1 MSIGETIAAVSTPRG
16 TGGVAVIRISGDG
29 VRGVLDGV
37 FTPAGGGS
45 LFDRPARTATYG
57 AVKDAAGATVDRAVA
72 TFFEGPNSFTGEDVG
87 EICCHGGVAVT
98 ASVLSAVL
106 AAGASQAGP
115 GEFTRRA
122 FINGKMTLTEA
133 EATGL
138 LISADTPER
147 MKLAGAAA
155 DGVLSRKISSV
166 TEKLRAALASLCA
179 VIDYPD
185 ELVADE
191 NIDPEGEILSA
202 VRGARKDTEKILATY
217 KRGSAVVGGVRTVI
231 CGAPNVGKSS
241 LFNALTGEDDAI
253 VTEIAGT
260 TRDVLRKT
268 VSFGGVTLLLSDT
281 AGLREVRET
290 VESIGVERA
299 KKETENAELILAVF
313 DGSRPL
319 TEDEKKTAA
328 GLPAA
333 AKIAVINKKDLASG
347 MTGADKKFLADQ
359 FDAAVSASAKDGDT
373 GELEAA
379 VSSLFDGGA
388 VDLTRDPV
396 IWDARR
402 RADLSVAA
410 ELLARAEDILSS
422 GGPADAACALCE
434 EASGRIAMTDGR
446 GVSEEILSEIFSRFC
461 VGK

>member
-1 MSIGETIAAVSTPRG
+1 MSIGRTIAAVSTPRG
-16 TGGVAVIRISGDG
+16 TGGVAVIRITGDG
-29 VRGVLDGV
+29 VREVIDAS
-37 FTPAGGGS
+37 FSPAGGGS
-45 LFDRPARTATYG
+45 LFDRPARVATYG
-57 AVKDAAGATVDRAVA
+57 TLRGADGVPIDRVVV
-72 TFFEGPNSFTGEDVG
+72 TYFEGPRSFTGEDVA
-87 EICCHGGVAVT
+87 EISCHGGVAVT
-98 ASVLSAVL
+98 AAVL
-106 AAGASQAGP
+106 GAVFEAGADPAGP

-122 FINGKMTLTEA
+122 FINGKMTLSEA

-138 LISADTPER
+138 LISADTPDR
-147 MKLAGAAA
+147 MKLASSAAS
-155 DGVLSRKISSV
+155 GVLSRKIASV
-166 TEKLRAALASLCA
+166 SEKLTGALASLCA
-179 VIDYPD
+179 AIDYPD
-185 ELVADE
+185 ELVEDGNA
-191 NIDPEGEILSA
+191 DPEGQILSA
-202 VRGARKDTEKILATY
+202 VREAREQIGAILATY

-281 AGLREVRET
+281 AGLRESDET

-299 KKETENAELILAVF
+299 RKEAEAAELILCVF

-319 TEDEKKTAA
+319 TDDEKKTASS
-328 GLPAA
+328 LPGT
-333 AKIAVINKKDLASG
+333 AKIAVINKSDLAPG
-347 MTGADKKFLADQ
+347 LTEADKELLADS
-359 FDAAVSASAKDGDT
+359 FGSVVAVCAKDGKTD
-373 GELEAA
+373 ELCSA

-410 ELLARAEDILSS
+410 SLLARAEEILAS

-434 EASGRIAMTDGR
+434 EAAGRVALTDGR
-446 GVSEEILSEIFSRFC
+446 GVTEEILSEIFSRFC

>member
-1 MSIGETIAAVSTPRG
+1 MSIGETVAAVSTPRG
-16 TGGVAVIRISGDG
+16 TGGVAVIRITGDG
-29 VRGVLDGV
+29 TRGVLGRV
-37 FTPAGGGS
+37 FSPAGGGS
-45 LFDRPARTATYG
+45 LFDRPPRTAVYG
-57 AVKDAAGATVDRAVA
+57 EVKGADGIAVDRAVV
-72 TFFEGPNSFTGEDVG
+72 TFFEGPHSFTGEDVG
-87 EICCHGGVAVT
+87 EISCHGGVAVT
-98 ASVLSAVL
+98 ASVFGAVL
-106 AAGASQAGP
+106 EAGATPAGP

-122 FINGKMTLTEA
+122 FINGKMTLSEA

-155 DGVLSRKISSV
+155 DGTLSRTITSV
-166 TEKLRAALASLCA
+166 TAKLTSALASLCA

-185 ELVADE
+185 ELVEDGE
-191 NIDPEGEILSA
+191 IDPEGEILSA
-202 VRGARKDTEKILATY
+202 VCGARERIEKILSTY
-217 KRGSAVVGGVRTVI
+217 KRGSAVVSGVRTVI

-260 TRDVLRKT
+260 TRDVLKKT

-281 AGLREVRET
+281 AGLGDPSDK
-290 VESIGVERA
+290 VEAIGVERA

-319 TEDEKKTAA
+319 TEDEKKTVGA
-328 GLPAA
+328 LPEA
-333 AKIAVINKKDLASG
+333 AKIAVINKKDLAPG
-347 MTGADKKFLADQ
+347 MTEADKRLIEDR
-359 FDAAVSASAKDGDT
+359 FDAAASVCAKGGDAE
-373 GELEAA
+373 ELEAA

-388 VDLTRDPV
+388 VDRTRDPV

-410 ELLARAEDILSS
+410 ELLARAEEILSS

-434 EASGRIAMTDGR
+434 EAEGRVAMTDGR

>member
-16 TGGVAVIRISGDG
+16 TGGVAVIRITGDG
-29 VRGVLDGV
+29 ARKVLGSV

-45 LFDRPARTATYG
+45 VFDRPAREAVYG
-57 AVKDAAGATVDRAVA
+57 TLRRSDGAAVDRVVA
-72 TFFEGPNSFTGEDVG
+72 TFFEGPHSFTGEDVA
-87 EICCHGGVAVT
+87 EISCHGGVAVT
-98 ASVLSAVL
+98 AAVL
-106 AAGASQAGP
+106 ETVLEAGAVQAGP

-122 FINGKMTLTEA
+122 FINGKMTLSEA

-155 DGVLSRKISSV
+155 NGVLSRRISSV
-166 TEKLRAALASLCA
+166 SRKLSSALASLCA
-179 VIDYPD
+179 VIDFPD
-185 ELVADE
+185 ELVADD
-191 NIDPEGEILSA
+191 NIDPEGEILA
-202 VRGARKDTEKILATY
+202 AICGARADIDAILATY
-217 KRGSAVVGGVRTVI
+217 RRGSAVVGGVRTVI

-260 TRDVLRKT
+260 TRDVLRRT

-281 AGLREVRET
+281 AGLRDSSET

-299 KKETENAELILAVF
+299 KKETENSELILAVF

-319 TEDEKKTAA
+319 SEDEKKMIPSFPGT
-328 GLPAA
+328 
-333 AKIAVINKKDLASG
+333 AKIAVINKKDLPAG
-347 MTGADKKFLADQ
+347 MTGEDVELVGKS
-359 FDAAVSASAKDGDT
+359 FDAVVHVSAKDGDT
-373 GELEAA
+373 GELESA
-379 VSSLFDGGA
+379 VSSLFDGGT

-402 RADLSVAA
+402 RADLRVAA
-410 ELLARAEDILSS
+410 ELLGRAGEILSS

-434 EASGRIAMTDGR
+434 EAESRVAMTDGR
-446 GVSEEILSEIFSRFC
+446 GVSEAVLSEIFSRFC

>member
-155 DGVLSRKISSV
+155 DGV
-166 TEKLRAALASLCA
+166 
-179 VIDYPD
+179 
-185 ELVADE
+185 
-191 NIDPEGEILSA
+191 
-202 VRGARKDTEKILATY
+202 
-217 KRGSAVVGGVRTVI
+217 
-231 CGAPNVGKSS
+231 
-241 LFNALTGEDDAI
+241 
-253 VTEIAGT
+253 
-260 TRDVLRKT
+260 
-268 VSFGGVTLLLSDT
+268 
-281 AGLREVRET
+281 
-290 VESIGVERA
+290 
-299 KKETENAELILAVF
+299 
-313 DGSRPL
+313 
-319 TEDEKKTAA
+319 
-328 GLPAA
+328 
-333 AKIAVINKKDLASG
+333 
-347 MTGADKKFLADQ
+347 
-359 FDAAVSASAKDGDT
+359 
-373 GELEAA
+373 
-379 VSSLFDGGA
+379 
-388 VDLTRDPV
+388 
-396 IWDARR
+396 
-402 RADLSVAA
+402 
-410 ELLARAEDILSS
+410 
-422 GGPADAACALCE
+422 
-434 EASGRIAMTDGR
+434 
-446 GVSEEILSEIFSRFC
+446 
-461 VGK
+461 